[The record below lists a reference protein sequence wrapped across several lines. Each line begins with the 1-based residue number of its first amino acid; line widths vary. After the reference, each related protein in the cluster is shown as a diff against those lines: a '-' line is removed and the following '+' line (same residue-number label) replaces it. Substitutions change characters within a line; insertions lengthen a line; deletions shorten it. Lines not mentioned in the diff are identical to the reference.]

1 MASAVQDN
9 NNKTNMKELASI
21 LLHSQTQTHIFHLRV
36 KGKGS
41 YAAHKALQGYYEG
54 IDGLVDGLVE
64 AYQGKNGLVFFDT
77 VDELDNNAT
86 IENIIKYFIKLIAIV
101 DKLRKDKDLQD
112 SFLQNEID
120 NVAMLL
126 YTTKYKLENLE

>member
-1 MASAVQDN
+1 
-9 NNKTNMKELASI
+9 MKELASI
-21 LLHSQTQTHIFHLRV
+21 LLHSQTQAHIFHLRV

-41 YAAHKALQGYYEG
+41 YAAHQALQGYYEG
-54 IDGLVDGLVE
+54 IEGLVDGLVE
-64 AYQGKNGLVFFDT
+64 AYQGKNELVYFDT

-86 IENIIKYFIKLIAIV
+86 IENVIKYFIKLIAIV

-112 SFLQNEID
+112 SFFQNEID
-120 NVAMLL
+120 NVTMLL

>member
-1 MASAVQDN
+1 
-9 NNKTNMKELASI
+9 MKELASI
-21 LLHSQTQTHIFHLRV
+21 LLHSQTQAHVFHLRV

-41 YAAHKALQGYYEG
+41 YAAHKALQKYYES
-54 IDGLVDGLVE
+54 IDGVVDGLVE
-64 AYQGKNGLVFFDT
+64 AYQGKGELVYFDT

-86 IENIIKYFIKLIAIV
+86 IENIVKYFIKLIAVV

-120 NVAMLL
+120 NVIMLL
-126 YTTKYKLENLE
+126 YSTKYKLENLE

>member
-1 MASAVQDN
+1 
-9 NNKTNMKELASI
+9 MKELASI
-21 LLHSQTQTHIFHLRV
+21 LLHSRTQAHIFHLRV

-64 AYQGKNGLVFFDT
+64 AYQGKNELVYFDT

-86 IENIIKYFIKLIAIV
+86 IENVIKYFIKLIAIV

-112 SFLQNEID
+112 SFFQNEID
-120 NVAMLL
+120 NVTMLL

>member
-1 MASAVQDN
+1 
-9 NNKTNMKELASI
+9 MKELASI
-21 LLHSQTQTHIFHLRV
+21 LLHSQTQAHIFHLRV

-41 YAAHKALQGYYEG
+41 YAAHKALQNYYEG

-64 AYQGKNGLVFFDT
+64 AYQGKNELVYFDT

-86 IENIIKYFIKLIAIV
+86 IENVIKYFIKLIAIV

-112 SFLQNEID
+112 SFFQNEID